1 MAERYTIRLYIQFE
15 KALNHQ
21 RATDNIVASYQQ
33 YNDIKTISKANA
45 KLDITTSTPKKRRL
59 PVSTESDISP
69 LGKPVKVLDNI
80 FSQLDNTS
88 YFGGLL
94 NTSSTNDSN
103 ILHSILT
110 LNKKYHLLLRRP
122 TFLH

>member
-1 MAERYTIRLYIQFE
+1 MLI
-15 KALNHQ
+15 
-21 RATDNIVASYQQ
+21 NIVASYQQ
-33 YNDIKTISKANA
+33 YYDIKPLSKANEN
-45 KLDITTSTPKKRRL
+45 LDTTTSTPKKRRL

-69 LGKPVKVLDNI
+69 LGKRVKVLENS
-80 FSQLDNTS
+80 FSQLVNSS

-110 LNKKYHLLLRRP
+110 LKELSNNEELTDVTINAFCVSTK
-122 TFLH
+122 